1 MFGLARGS
9 APLGPLVIER
19 HAPHHPHQP
28 ASETLP
34 IAELLEPDVRFCKR
48 LLRDVFGVLS
58 VPENGKRHTER
69 ERRILNQQ
77 SVELAG
83 QRVVYVHEPA
93 GQPVCPLMHWS
104 ARS

>member
-1 MFGLARGS
+1 MFGFARRP
-9 APLGPLVIER
+9 APFRSPVIER
-19 HAPHHPHQP
+19 QPPHDPHEP

-34 IAELLEPDVRFCKR
+34 IAQLLEPDVRSCER
-48 LLRDVFGVLS
+48 LLRDVFCVLS

-77 SVELAG
+77 NVELAG